1 MKIARLGPAGKRPRL
16 DSDPIPQSRPEPM
29 PLVDPH
35 RSEDTRGTFKSRLLR
50 PKGNLSRKELRL
62 LVLLAVLPLVMLL
75 IRVMALPGVVSS
87 GIDVGFMRTIG
98 GALNRAL
105 SLASVTPGERAQV
118 LYLLL
123 LPTCALLVSL
133 TRLTL
138 GIRVLGFRSI
148 LVAVGF
154 HQCGIIPSLFLITV
168 AVLTIVL
175 VRPWLRKIRLPYYAR
190 VSVILCIVAVTMV
203 SALLAGPWMRS
214 DLLWGVVYF
223 PVIVLGMLSEGIA
236 RTLDH
241 DNMIAASWRAIT
253 TILLA
258 FLIAIVCRIPWL
270 RDLLL
275 QFPELVLTQ
284 IVGIVMIAE
293 FLDLRLLQDWDTKV
307 AGMVLPKLFTNA
319 GAYRVAVVRNRT
331 DTGVIGQL
339 GRGTSEKHRQRSVQ
353 RIVDALRAGG
363 HTVKVLEGDTSLLKE
378 LRQFIPPNPLT
389 GEPGGIVFNLAHG
402 IQGQG
407 PPTHVPAMLEMA
419 GVAYTGPTPLGL
431 ALALDRFVV
440 KTVMQEAGIPTPAFC
455 LMATAKDEV
464 ADLRYPLIVKPRYE
478 SLYALKIVEDRQQ
491 LKAAVKTVVRR
502 YRQEAVVEEYIEGR
516 QIHVA
521 LLGND
526 RLECFPLVEL
536 GAGKRDR
543 TCPAALDPSVE
554 RQIRHHAKT
563 TFRACGCR
571 DYARIDVR
579 IGRSGIPYVCEI
591 HTVGIL
597 AAGGSFARA
606 AAKAGYAFDR
616 LMRRIIEVAR
626 ARYLSA
632 ESIAAMSVDPPSDA
646 KPDAVPPAVN
656 GQASWSRLGSG

>member
-1 MKIARLGPAGKRPRL
+1 MNIGRFGPAGKRPRP
-16 DSDPIPQSRPEPM
+16 DSDRRPQ
-29 PLVDPH
+29 L
-35 RSEDTRGTFKSRLLR
+35 RSNRKRFVTTDWVEGVPGASKQKVLR
-50 PKGNLSRKELRL
+50 PKGNLSRTELRL
-62 LVLLAVLPLVMLL
+62 LVLLAVLPLVILL
-75 IRVMALPGVVSS
+75 IRVMALPGVMSAGLDFGVLRS
-87 GIDVGFMRTIG
+87 IG
-98 GALNRAL
+98 GALNQTF
-105 SLASVTPGERAQV
+105 SLASVPPDEREQV

-123 LPTCALLVSL
+123 LPTCAVLVSL
-133 TRLTL
+133 TRLTF

-148 LVAVGF
+148 LIAVGF

-203 SALLAGPWMRS
+203 AALLAGPWMRS

-241 DNMIAASWRAIT
+241 DNMVAATWRAIT

-258 FLIAIVCRIPWL
+258 FLIAIICRIPWL

-293 FLDLRLLQDWDTKV
+293 FLDLRLFQDWDSKV
-307 AGMVLPKLFTNA
+307 AGMVLPKLFSTG
-319 GAYRVAVVRNRT
+319 GAYRVAVVRNRA

-339 GRGTSEKHRQRSVQ
+339 GRGTSEKHRRRSVQ
-353 RIVDALRAGG
+353 KVVDALRAGG

-378 LRQFIPPNPLT
+378 LRQFIPPNPRT

-440 KTVMQEAGIPTPAFC
+440 KTVMQEAGVPTPAFC
-455 LMATAKDEV
+455 LMTTAKDEV

-478 SLYALKIVEDRQQ
+478 SPYALKIVEDRQQ
-491 LKAAVKTVVRR
+491 LKAAVKMVVRR

-543 TCPAALDPSVE
+543 TCPASLDPVVE

-563 TFRACGCR
+563 TFRACSCR

-597 AAGGSFARA
+597 ATGGSFARA
-606 AAKAGYAFDR
+606 GAQEGYAFDR

-632 ESIAAMSVDPPSDA
+632 ESVTPMSLDPPSEA
-646 KPDAVPPAVN
+646 KPDSVPPALN
-656 GQASWSRLGSG
+656 DKPSLSSFGSG